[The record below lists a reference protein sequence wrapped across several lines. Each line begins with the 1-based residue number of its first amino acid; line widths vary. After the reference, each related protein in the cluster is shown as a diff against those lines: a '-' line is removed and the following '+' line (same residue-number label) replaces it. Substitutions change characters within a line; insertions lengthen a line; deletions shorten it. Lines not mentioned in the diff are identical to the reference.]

1 MLKQIIKFFQI
12 PSLEHFTEKE
22 NINQLMGYIARLLL
36 AVLIIG
42 VVIEFILKLSSSR
55 QFILICM
62 IGIVLFVQ
70 FLVKKNHTNIAKYL
84 LLIGFSFLIALDC
97 LLQRLLVFI

>member
-62 IGIVLFVQ
+62 ICTIPSEKKSYQYSKIFTPYRILLF
-70 FLVKKNHTNIAKYL
+70 N
-84 LLIGFSFLIALDC
+84 C
-97 LLQRLLVFI
+97 LGCP